1 MDNRDK
7 WNQAEKEPNLAEI
20 FEEAP
25 ADASEDEK
33 TASEPITAES
43 FASQAEVG
51 QDDLSPS
58 AEVEEEPSADEPA
71 TEETV
76 AEDAVTEEEPEEDL
90 LDGEISL
97 EEILAAA
104 EREKPVKRPQKQ
116 GFLADLYDWLEV
128 FAVSVAAVF
137 VIFAFVVRVA
147 VVDGDSMN
155 NTLIDG
161 EKLLVLELFYTPK
174 QGDIIVCQDDCPQLG
189 FDNPIVKRVIATA
202 GQTITMDAETWT
214 VTVDGVPLQ
223 EDYVR
228 YIAGKPMGDWDYGES
243 YTVPEGHVFVM
254 GDNRTGS
261 WDSRD
266 DAIGPIDER
275 YVIGKVIFRFAPF
288 DSFGP
293 VS

>member
-1 MDNRDK
+1 MDTKNPFEREEETPRLTDIF
-7 WNQAEKEPNLAEI
+7 AEETHEEEASVEDETSVKDAPVAETSVEDEPVEDASA
-20 FEEAP
+20 EEAP
-25 ADASEDEK
+25 ADEETLA
-33 TASEPITAES
+33 
-43 FASQAEVG
+43 
-51 QDDLSPS
+51 
-58 AEVEEEPSADEPA
+58 EEEPS
-71 TEETV
+71 
-76 AEDAVTEEEPEEDL
+76 EDAP
-90 LDGEISL
+90 LDDEEISL
-97 EEILAAA
+97 DELLAMAEAA
-104 EREKPVKRPQKQ
+104 PEKRPKKL

-128 FAVSVAAVF
+128 FAISVAAVF
-137 VIFAFVVRVA
+137 VLFAFVVRVA
-147 VVDGDSMN
+147 VVDGDSMTD
-155 NTLIDG
+155 TLHHG

-174 QGDIIVCQDDCPQLG
+174 QGDIIVCQDDCPELG

-202 GQTITMDAETWT
+202 GQTITMDSETWT
-214 VTVDGVPLQ
+214 VTVDGVPLD

-228 YIAGKPMGDWDYGES
+228 YLSGRPMGDWDYGES
-243 YTVPEGHVFVM
+243 YTVPEGYVFVM

>member
-1 MDNRDK
+1 MD
-7 WNQAEKEPNLAEI
+7 EKERKSSLAEI
-20 FEEAP
+20 FSEE
-25 ADASEDEK
+25 
-33 TASEPITAES
+33 T
-43 FASQAEVG
+43 
-51 QDDLSPS
+51 PS
-58 AEVEEEPSADEPA
+58 EEPSAEGKPMSEAPPEAFPEDA
-71 TEETV
+71 TEVPSASEEAISDDNGGEDAESMLTDEILPA
-76 AEDAVTEEEPEEDL
+76 AED
-90 LDGEISL
+90 G
-97 EEILAAA
+97 
-104 EREKPVKRPQKQ
+104 KPAKRPKKQ

-137 VIFAFVVRVA
+137 VLFAFVVRVA

-155 NTLIDG
+155 NTLMDG

-202 GQTITMDAETWT
+202 GQTVSVDNETWT

-228 YIAGKPMGDWDYGES
+228 YLPGKPMGEWDYGES